1 MNARTR
7 GFLAIS
13 AVVVVVGLGVGLL
26 AYYNAG
32 GAGAPAAGPV
42 ELSYVPSDASA
53 VAYAN
58 VRDIM
63 NSEFRQKLNQVLPS
77 GEERDKIET
86 ELGLDFE
93 RDIDALVVGL
103 SLGVGDSGTGK
114 GSERGIVLVRGRLN
128 FTQIES
134 LAAKNGATLEEYR
147 GKRLYVTPLNPDRD
161 HPEQRA
167 GFALLEGDLVALGPV
182 DTLRRAIDAAATN
195 TNITG
200 NADMMRFISK
210 IDPLSNAWIVGHFD
224 AVSQSASLPEEVRAR
239 IPPVQWI
246 AASARMN
253 GGLSGTLS
261 AETRDD
267 LAGEQLRDV
276 VRGALA
282 AAQLMVGQD
291 ARLDA
296 LVKSVQ
302 VQGVG
307 NTVTVNFTV
316 PVEVLDMINGLAA
329 MQKLSTDR

>member
-1 MNARTR
+1 
-7 GFLAIS
+7 
-13 AVVVVVGLGVGLL
+13 VVGLGVGLL

-32 GAGAPAAGPV
+32 GAGASSIGPV

-63 NSEFRQKLNQVLPS
+63 NSEFRQKLQQVLPT

-93 RDIDALVVGL
+93 RDIDALVVGM
-103 SLGVGDSGTGK
+103 SLGES
-114 GSERGIVLVRGRLN
+114 GSESGIVLVRGRLN
-128 FTQIES
+128 FTQIEG
-134 LAAKNGATLEEYR
+134 LAAQHGATVQEYR
-147 GKRLYVTPLNPDRD
+147 GKRMYVTPLAPDRD
-161 HPEQRA
+161 HPERQA

-182 DTLRRAIDAAATN
+182 DTLRRGIDAAATN
-195 TNITG
+195 ANITG
-200 NADMMRFISK
+200 NADMMRFIGK
-210 IDPLSNAWIVGHFD
+210 IDPTSHAWIVGHFD
-224 AVSQSASLPEEVRAR
+224 AVSKSAALPEEVRMR
-239 IPPVQWI
+239 IPPVQWV

-253 GGLSGTLS
+253 GGLAGTLS

-302 VQGVG
+302 VQGIG

-329 MQKLSTDR
+329 MQKLTSER

>member
-13 AVVVVVGLGVGLL
+13 SVVVVVGLGVGLL

-32 GAGAPAAGPV
+32 GAGASVAGPV

-93 RDIDALVVGL
+93 RDIDALVVGM
-103 SLGVGDSGTGK
+103 SFGAADGEK
-114 GSERGIVLVRGRLN
+114 GSEQGIVLVRGRLD
-128 FTQIES
+128 FTQIEG
-134 LAAKNGATLEEYR
+134 LAAKHGATLEEYR
-147 GKRLYVTPLNPDRD
+147 GKRLYVTPLDPDRD
-161 HPEQRA
+161 HPEQQA

-182 DTLRRAIDAAATN
+182 ATLRRAIDAAATN